1 MYVKP
6 FDMESNRRPYKGSN
20 IEKTHI
26 TKRRIQTHPVIDSYD
41 QIEGEQKR
49 EIEKIIRFIGDI
61 CPGSKVYLFG
71 SRVKGTWIEESDYDL
86 IVDIDP
92 NSKGAEI
99 IRNKKF
105 NVKTD
110 FWFSKEPKG
119 LEYIQIK

>member
-1 MYVKP
+1 MFVKQ
-6 FDMESNRRPYKGSN
+6 FNMEKNRRPYKGSS
-20 IEKTHI
+20 IEKIHMS
-26 TKRRIQTHPVIDSYD
+26 KRRSQLHPIINSYD
-41 QIEGEQKR
+41 QIEEKQKN
-49 EIEKIIRFIGDI
+49 EIEKITCFIEDV
-61 CPGSKVYLFG
+61 CPGSKIYLFG

-92 NSKGAEI
+92 NSEGAEI